1 MTGIRKHPFYTGAVV
16 TLLALLVATLVLA
29 APAARRAYAQ
39 TVPTITPTSPP
50 DQEPSPPPGSGDP
63 TATSETSTPVA
74 TNTAVATNTRQPLTQ
89 PTATRTPRTTAT
101 RGTTTP
107 TASPTALLSGVT
119 LATAEACG
127 PEPTVRVSRRGAWL
141 YEGPGDSYDRLGRLE
156 AQSVRPVLGRAAD
169 VPWWLIDLE
178 GGLSGWIANA
188 DVTVQGV
195 TSEVPIVAAPPLPGG
210 ATPTP
215 GIPWQPTPNPNCLQP
230 TSTTEPDT
238 PTPPPSPSVTPPSDA
253 SPATAAP
260 DGSSSLPLEGD
271 GSGDNLFWLPV
282 AGIVLLAAG
291 AFLYATRRR

>member
-1 MTGIRKHPFYTGAVV
+1 MSGNRKHPFYTGAVV
-16 TLLALLVATLVLA
+16 TLLALFLATVLLA
-29 APAARRAYAQ
+29 EPAARWAYAQ

-50 DQEPSPPPGSGDP
+50 GQEPSPPPGSGDP
-63 TATSETSTPVA
+63 TATSEAPAA
-74 TNTAVATNTRQPLTQ
+74 TNTAVATNTRLPLTQ
-89 PTATRTPRTTAT
+89 PAATRTPRATAT

-119 LATAEACG
+119 LATAEACS
-127 PEPTVRVSRRGAWL
+127 PEPTIRVSSRGAWL

-156 AQSVRPVLGRAAD
+156 ARAVRPVLGRAVD

-188 DVTVQGV
+188 DVTVQGD
-195 TSEVPIVAAPPLPGG
+195 TSEVPIIEAPPLPRG

-215 GIPWQPTPNPNCLQP
+215 GAPWQPTPNPACLQP
-230 TSTTEPDT
+230 TPTAEPDT
-238 PTPPPSPSVTPPSDA
+238 PAPRPSPSVTPLSDL

-260 DGSSSLPLEGD
+260 DDSASLPSEGD
-271 GSGDNLFWLPV
+271 ESGDNLFWIPV